1 MDVKIIILII
11 VTILSL
17 IFGSIVSYATII
29 KNRKL
34 YSILKAFPLLFLI
47 IGFVICYPTKPI
59 LYLALIFALSG
70 DILLIFKKSKLFYI
84 GAVSFFISHLLFIVL
99 VLSFGI
105 TKFKKLKANAFLTPI
120 YFSGLIINFYLAINC
135 LILIKDLA
143 FIICIIG
150 YLFFILSDAFIAIQ
164 KFIKTYKYHDFYII
178 STYYIAQ
185 ILISI
190 GLFAYMI
197 P

>member
-59 LYLALIFALSG
+59 LYLALIFALSVS
-70 DILLIFKKSKLFYI
+70 KSYTL
-84 GAVSFFISHLLFIVL
+84 GLNLHW
-99 VLSFGI
+99 
-105 TKFKKLKANAFLTPI
+105 TPI
-120 YFSGLIINFYLAINC
+120 PLRITLLKVILRLNKNNIKNNKNC
-135 LILIKDLA
+135 K
-143 FIICIIG
+143 
-150 YLFFILSDAFIAIQ
+150 
-164 KFIKTYKYHDFYII
+164 KR
-178 STYYIAQ
+178 
-185 ILISI
+185 
-190 GLFAYMI
+190 
-197 P
+197 